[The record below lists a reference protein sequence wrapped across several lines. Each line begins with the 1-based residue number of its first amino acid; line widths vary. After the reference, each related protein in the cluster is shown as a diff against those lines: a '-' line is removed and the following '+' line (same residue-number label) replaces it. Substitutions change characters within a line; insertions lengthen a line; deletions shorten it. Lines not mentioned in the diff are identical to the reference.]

1 MIIKEGKIKKID
13 KNKKLDNQMS
23 FSPQITEILQK
34 AICEIYQTFS
44 QNICNMW
51 VNKSCK
57 TLLVKVNTHTS

>member
-1 MIIKEGKIKKID
+1 
-13 KNKKLDNQMS
+13 MS